1 MNTKYTYLYIP
12 LLIILVCNLIWP
24 PSQLMITDEVSYYFQ
39 LQNWLYGNSQSTI
52 IDAVSGTTHSLIEGH
67 YPPGTSFILSILYW
81 IHKPLIYFSGLM
93 YLLVSIFLLYKCLRK
108 LKLPTISLSAI
119 YLFLP
124 LLFIARTT
132 MSEMPSLL
140 LVSIGI
146 YLYLVNNAKYYF
158 WLAFISGLSVA
169 FRETNILLLAPLAFF
184 ISKNYVLSAIAF
196 LAGLSF
202 RFIGYYILTNNPLLI
217 KEGYPFGIEFIPDT
231 LIVYAIVLF
240 ILLPLSPLWFT
251 KVPRLHLL
259 PFTVGLL
266 SFLGLHLVYGYVASV
281 YSGYT
286 NGVILNGRFWIPAL
300 PIFVVALG
308 YFISQK
314 SILKQSWFAI
324 PVIVIITITTLGVYY
339 KSSLQQ
345 SDYIQFSETLKWAS
359 KGQLTFI
366 DLNSRTPVF
375 RHIYPFATDR
385 KWSDINF
392 LNNSQH
398 ISQSFE
404 KFGTFQ
410 VAILSS
416 ELTIAQSN
424 RNTQFNSILIQ
435 LKEKYCVTNINELCL
450 NGNYCLNIYNV
461 QQQ

>member
-1 MNTKYTYLYIP
+1 M
-12 LLIILVCNLIWP
+12 CNLIWP
-24 PSQLMITDEVSYYFQ
+24 PNQLMITDEVSYYFQ
-39 LQNWLYGNSQSTI
+39 LQSWLHGNTQSTI
-52 IDAVSGTTHSLIEGH
+52 VDAVSGTTHSLIEGH

-81 IHKPLIYFSGLM
+81 IHNPLIYLSGLM
-93 YLLVSIFLLYKCLRK
+93 YLLVSTFLLYRCLRK
-108 LKLPTISLSAI
+108 LKLPIISLSAI

-158 WLAFISGLSVA
+158 WLAFIAGLSVA

-196 LAGLSF
+196 LTGLSF

-217 KEGYPFGIEFIPDT
+217 KEGYPFSIEFLPDT
-231 LIVYAIVLF
+231 FIVYAIVLL
-240 ILLPLSPLWFT
+240 ILLPVSPLWFT

-259 PFTVGLL
+259 PFTIGLL
-266 SFLGLHLVYGYVASV
+266 SFLGLHLVYGYVANV

-308 YFISQK
+308 YFISSK
-314 SILKQSWFAI
+314 SIPKQNWFAI
-324 PVIVIITITTLGVYY
+324 PVVAIIAITTLGVYY
-339 KSSLQQ
+339 KSSLQK
-345 SDYIQFSETLKWAS
+345 SDYVQFSETLKWTS
-359 KGQLTFI
+359 KNQLTFI
-366 DLNSRTPVF
+366 DLNSRTPIL
-375 RHIYPFATDR
+375 RYIYPFATDR

-392 LNNSQH
+392 VNDNQH
-398 ISQSFE
+398 ISQAFE
-404 KFGTFQ
+404 KYGTFQ

-416 ELTIAQSN
+416 ESTIAQSN

-450 NGNYCLNIYNV
+450 NETSCLNIYEV